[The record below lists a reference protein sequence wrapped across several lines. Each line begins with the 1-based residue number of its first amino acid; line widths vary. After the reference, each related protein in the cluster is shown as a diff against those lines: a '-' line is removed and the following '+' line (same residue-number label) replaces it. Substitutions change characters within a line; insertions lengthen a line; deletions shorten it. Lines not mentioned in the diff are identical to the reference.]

1 MVNVK
6 LPDMVLVPVAPEYVA
21 LISGVP
27 LIVTYALVPTLD
39 ESQIVELLPVKLI
52 RPLVP
57 KVTVV

>member
-27 LIVTYALVPTLD
+27 LMVTYVLLPSVLD
-39 ESQIVELLPVKLI
+39 CQIVELLPVKLI